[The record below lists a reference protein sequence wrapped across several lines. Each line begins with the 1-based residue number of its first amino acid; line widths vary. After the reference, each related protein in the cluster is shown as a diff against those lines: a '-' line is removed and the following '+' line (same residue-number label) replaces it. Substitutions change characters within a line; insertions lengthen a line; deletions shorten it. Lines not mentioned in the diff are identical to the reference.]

1 MGAFCRHAFSPFETY
16 CRSSRAE
23 GLVKTLKLFSIPNRE
38 TLTQPIQRQGDFF
51 RKFLERHG
59 KQIIKLDTSSSFGAM
74 PARCVRQTYFHG
86 DDSLAVCRTSGFASR
101 TDAMNKFEGMKG
113 MK

>member
-1 MGAFCRHAFSPFETY
+1 MNSYMGAFCRHAFSPFESY

-38 TLTQPIQRQGDFF
+38 TLTQPIERQGDFF

-59 KQIIKLDTSSSFGAM
+59 KQVIKLDTSSSFGAM

-86 DDSLAVCRTSGFASR
+86 DDSVCRTSGYR
-101 TDAMNKFEGMKG
+101 CNE
-113 MK
+113 